1 LTFFPKGGI
10 LLVESEGTTM
20 KLYKTQYNL
29 YATEEEAYNECYEK
43 ITNWYKNR
51 EETKQ
56 YLAELTPIKI
66 TKKNNRTIFK
76 YRFRYEEY
84 GWEQVSCSYSE
95 IEIS

>member
-1 LTFFPKGGI
+1 
-10 LLVESEGTTM
+10 M

-43 ITNWYKNR
+43 ITYWYKNR

-56 YLAELTPIKI
+56 YLSELTPIKI

-76 YRFRYEEY
+76 FKFHRKNY
-84 GWEQVSCSYSE
+84 GWEQMSCSYSE